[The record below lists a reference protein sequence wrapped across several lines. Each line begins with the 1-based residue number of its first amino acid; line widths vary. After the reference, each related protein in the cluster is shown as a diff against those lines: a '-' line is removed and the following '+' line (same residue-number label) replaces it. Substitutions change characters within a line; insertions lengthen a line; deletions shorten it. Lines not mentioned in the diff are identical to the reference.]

1 MTHLHSSIPYIVMG
15 FSSMLLQI
23 TVLRLLLATFSGNEL
38 DIGITL
44 SFWLIYV
51 GLGSYIGQNIRLR
64 NAFVVSF
71 LVIAMLAQP
80 TVVGIKAI
88 RIILSLEPGEV
99 VSLWATVLSTAV
111 MLLPLCFVIGL
122 QFPLA
127 VSHSG
132 TVNAAGKVYGLE
144 ALGAFLGGILF
155 TFVLSSRIPA
165 FELCSVISAVNILM
179 AIWLSG
185 KRKIVILFTIPLIFY
200 LSLHKITVT
209 LPWHGLEVSHTAES
223 RYGEIAVINIGNQSS
238 VYANGHLLFTYP
250 DSPAEEMNV
259 HLAMA
264 LHPSPSNVL
273 IIGGSPG
280 IIKDYLK
287 YNVHHIDLIEL
298 DSKIAEVAMKVLS
311 QQEDLNAIKNNKV
324 SIRIQDGR
332 RYIKGLRQPRYDFI
346 VLHLPQP
353 STASINRFYTRDFFR
368 EAKGV
373 LRKDGI
379 IALSLPY
386 STGYIGKRMQ
396 TASGSIYNS
405 LASVFRHVE
414 VTSQEYGRLF
424 ASDAAFSVAPEI
436 LEHRFMQRELSTRY
450 FNRYIFRDAFSPYN
464 TEYVRQRLEEV
475 SLENTDLRPSAYLYT
490 VMLWEEK
497 HGGRFLTFLLT
508 VRQVHVVLFSSIIFA
523 CILLAAFGKKR
534 RTLFFSVFA
543 TGFSGM
549 SFMLAVILAY
559 ESIHGF
565 VYEMIGL
572 LSALFMAGLWTGTV
586 ITRKMRYALRGL
598 CALELATILTASVSS
613 LFFNEELFFYVLVCL
628 FGMITGG
635 QFSTA
640 NLSLADKEA
649 GGKLYAFDLAGSFLG
664 ALLSSLIIIPL
675 FGVSN
680 ALLLIAMIK
689 MFSAVLVLRIAA
701 GSLQT

>member
-51 GLGSYIGQNIRLR
+51 GLGSYAGHKIRLR
-64 NAFVVSF
+64 NTFVVSF

-132 TVNAAGKVYGLE
+132 TINAAGRVYGLE
-144 ALGAFLGGILF
+144 ALGAFLGGTLF
-155 TFVLSSRIPA
+155 TFILSSRIPA
-165 FELCSVISAVNILM
+165 FELCAVISAVNIFM

-185 KRKIVILFTIPLIFY
+185 KRTIVILFAIPLIFT

-223 RYGEIAVINIGNQSS
+223 RYGEIAVINVGNQSS

-250 DSPAEEMNV
+250 DSPVEEMHV

-264 LHPSPSNVL
+264 LHPSPSNIL

-280 IIKDYLK
+280 IIKEYLK

-311 QQEDLNAIKNNKV
+311 KQEDLDAIKNKKV

-373 LRKDGI
+373 LRKGGI
-379 IALSLPY
+379 IALSLPH

-396 TASGSIYNS
+396 TANGSIYNS

-414 VTSQEYGRLF
+414 VTSQEYGGLF
-424 ASDAAFSVAPEI
+424 ASDSAFSVAPEI

-475 SLENTDLRPSAYLYT
+475 SVENTDLRPSAYLYT
-490 VMLWEEK
+490 VMLWAEK

-508 VRQVHVVLFSSIIFA
+508 VRRVHVVLFSSIIFA
-523 CILLAAFGKKR
+523 CVLLAAFGKKR

-572 LSALFMAGLWTGTV
+572 LSALFMAGLWTGTF

-675 FGVSN
+675 FGVSD

>member
-1 MTHLHSSIPYIVMG
+1 
-15 FSSMLLQI
+15 MLLQI
-23 TVLRLLLATFSGNEL
+23 TVLRLLLSTFSGNEL

-51 GLGSYIGQNIRLR
+51 GLGSYTGQKIRLR
-64 NAFVVSF
+64 NAFVLSF

-88 RIILSLEPGEV
+88 RIVLSLEPGEV

-132 TVNAAGKVYGLE
+132 IVNAAGRVYGLE

-155 TFVLSSRIPA
+155 TFIISSRIPA
-165 FELCSVISAVNILM
+165 FELCSVISAVNILI

-185 KRKIVILFTIPLIFY
+185 KRTIALLFAIPLIFY
-200 LSLHKITVT
+200 LSLHKVTVA
-209 LPWHGLEVSHTAES
+209 LPWHGLEISHTAES
-223 RYGEIAVINIGNQSS
+223 RYGEIAVINVGNQSS

-250 DSPAEEMNV
+250 DSPDEEMNV

-264 LHPSPSNVL
+264 LHPSPSNIL

-280 IIKDYLK
+280 IIKEYLK
-287 YNVHHIDLIEL
+287 YNVHHIDLFEL
-298 DSKIAEVAMKVLS
+298 DPNIAEVTMKVLN
-311 QQEDLNAIKNNKV
+311 QQEDLDAVRNRKV
-324 SIRIQDGR
+324 NRHIQDGR

-373 LRKDGI
+373 LRKGGI
-379 IALSLPY
+379 IALSLPH
-386 STGYIGKRMQ
+386 STGYIGRRMQ
-396 TASGSIYNS
+396 TANGSIYNS

-414 VTSQEYGRLF
+414 VTSQEYGGLF
-424 ASDAAFSVAPEI
+424 ASDSAFSVAPEI
-436 LEHRFMQRELSTRY
+436 LEHRFMQRELTTRY
-450 FNRYIFRDAFSPYN
+450 FNRYIFRDAFSSHN
-464 TEYVRQRLEEV
+464 TEYVRQRLEEI

-490 VMLWEEK
+490 VMLWAEK
-497 HGGRFLTFLLT
+497 HGGRFLTSLLT
-508 VRQVHVVLFSSIIFA
+508 VRRVHVVLFSSIIFA
-523 CILLAAFGKKR
+523 CVFLAAFRKKR
-534 RTLFFSVFA
+534 RTLFFSVFS

-572 LSALFMAGLWTGTV
+572 LSALFMAGLWTGTF
-586 ITRKMRYALRGL
+586 ITRKMRNALRGL

-613 LFFNEELFFYVLVCL
+613 LFFNEELFFYMLVFL

-640 NLSLADKEA
+640 NLSLADQEA

-664 ALLSSLIIIPL
+664 AMLSSLIIIPL
-675 FGVSN
+675 FGVSD

-689 MFSAVLVLRIAA
+689 MFSAVLVFRIAA
-701 GSLQT
+701 DSSQT